1 MADFQCLAMHSEG
14 GKNTS
19 LYDKIILRKVES
31 QAFFEQDL
39 PYFLPPAIFS
49 RLDTPVDYFYRPD
62 IHQKPITGKRSSN
75 NINLIGLNRTRRRH
89 NAIFVSF
96 TEPSVPTKCLEGAIT
111 NWEQVCQ
118 KDHDKQAEEQLRKM
132 FESRPIWSRNAV
144 KANINIQPDKLKLL
158 LPVVAY
164 YMVTGPWRSLWVRF
178 GYDPRKMKD
187 SKKYQLLDFRI
198 RCSTKHGYSSSDM
211 PVKPKRSALN
221 YNLPI
226 TVNKTVP
233 QPASLMELT
242 TQEGPSTSRDTAS
255 SIYQLKESSYIFR
268 EGMLPPHRQ
277 MFYQL
282 CDLDVESIRQ
292 VVDQNTGEEQVCEE
306 RDGWCVPGTKDK
318 LRDMISGMIKKVVRG
333 QKPALLVHSQKRRRR
348 GLLSLNHP
356 EIGHNGNVWDCGGC
370 CRLSGDSLCH
380 LLSTGLPV
388 MLWIYGGGFLAGGS
402 MGANFLDNYLY
413 SGQEIAERGEVIV
426 VTVGYRVGTLGFLST
441 GDSSLP
447 GNYGLWDQH
456 AAIAWVHRNIRL
468 FGGDPDNITIFG
480 ESAGGASVSFQT
492 LSPHNKGLVRRAISQ
507 SGDAL
512 SPWAVNEDPRTMAER
527 VALKAGCPVDERMVA
542 CLRSSDARNLTM
554 STPYIPDGTPDYPGI
569 KHVLLTPVVDGDF
582 LPDEPVNLF
591 HNTAEIDYLAG
602 VNDMDGFSFTSE
614 DIHSLKNKTEKT
626 PVDEVI
632 RLLAAYTKDTGPE
645 GFQVASDEYFSKW
658 GASPSQ
664 ETVQRTAV
672 EIGTDYIFLVSTQAA
687 LYLHAAKATS
697 AGTFSYLLS
706 EPSLLAG
713 PGRPYPDWMGADH
726 TDDLQYVFGIP
737 FAIPQV
743 YGDKQRELSGN
754 MIAYWTN
761 FARTGNP
768 NKGTL
773 KVPVTWPNFTS
784 AGQQFLDISAK
795 MSESSIGEKMR
806 HNFVRLW
813 TKTLPGLKSHIALDN

>member
-1 MADFQCLAMHSEG
+1 MADCRELKLDFTLKELTLSSQSEDVPGSSSTVALRSNKFVCVEYPAVVTNVDKMLETLGGEEKLSKTFAYSNRRLELRFRPQDPFCHSLCGNRFSSSNLILRVRRRVRKNNPKDAEIHMDILGVIGTTYKFQGMADFQCLAMHSEG

-356 EIGHNGNVWDCGGC
+356 EV
-370 CRLSGDSLCH
+370 GD
-380 LLSTGLPV
+380 
-388 MLWIYGGGFLAGGS
+388 
-402 MGANFLDNYLY
+402 
-413 SGQEIAERGEVIV
+413 
-426 VTVGYRVGTLGFLST
+426 
-441 GDSSLP
+441 
-447 GNYGLWDQH
+447 
-456 AAIAWVHRNIRL
+456 
-468 FGGDPDNITIFG
+468 
-480 ESAGGASVSFQT
+480 
-492 LSPHNKGLVRRAISQ
+492 
-507 SGDAL
+507 
-512 SPWAVNEDPRTMAER
+512 
-527 VALKAGCPVDERMVA
+527 KA
-542 CLRSSDARNLTM
+542 
-554 STPYIPDGTPDYPGI
+554 
-569 KHVLLTPVVDGDF
+569 K
-582 LPDEPVNLF
+582 
-591 HNTAEIDYLAG
+591 
-602 VNDMDGFSFTSE
+602 E
-614 DIHSLKNKTEKT
+614 DIQEEEDKEDEEEDEDDDFQLSEESENEMETEM
-626 PVDEVI
+626 
-632 RLLAAYTKDTGPE
+632 L
-645 GFQVASDEYFSKW
+645 
-658 GASPSQ
+658 
-664 ETVQRTAV
+664 
-672 EIGTDYIFLVSTQAA
+672 DYI
-687 LYLHAAKATS
+687 
-697 AGTFSYLLS
+697 
-706 EPSLLAG
+706 
-713 PGRPYPDWMGADH
+713 
-726 TDDLQYVFGIP
+726 
-737 FAIPQV
+737 
-743 YGDKQRELSGN
+743 
-754 MIAYWTN
+754 
-761 FARTGNP
+761 
-768 NKGTL
+768 
-773 KVPVTWPNFTS
+773 
-784 AGQQFLDISAK
+784 
-795 MSESSIGEKMR
+795 
-806 HNFVRLW
+806 
-813 TKTLPGLKSHIALDN
+813 